1 MNKAFCFYFQNSAV
15 GKDTDEYKIHGGV
28 IKMSASNIGGLSNQA
43 NVPINTNKTVNN
55 KPEGGKKSVDDV
67 LATLRELMPGWTI
80 STSTADW
87 GEGFR
92 NIQIDREILQRM
104 ADDPREMEKYKTMI
118 MDLENSVEA
127 LEKWGQENPGQSI
140 VFELSLN
147 AKGDVTSMSIVK
159 TLMGVETR
167 SVFDLPEEKS
177 TWADLIRQRVE
188 AALQGQVEDEFGSK
202 SWLT

>member
-1 MNKAFCFYFQNSAV
+1 MTTA
-15 GKDTDEYKIHGGV
+15 
-28 IKMSASNIGGLSNQA
+28 NISGFSNQA
-43 NVPINTNKTVNN
+43 SAAINSNKAVGS
-55 KPEGGKKSVDDV
+55 KAEGGKRTVDDV
-67 LATLRELMPGWTI
+67 LATLREMMPGWTI

-104 ADDPREMEKYKTMI
+104 ADDPKEMEKYKALI
-118 MDLENSVEA
+118 LDLENSVEA

-140 VFELSLN
+140 IFELSLD

-167 SVFDLPEEKS
+167 SVFELPEEKAL
-177 TWADLIRQRVE
+177 WGDIIRQRLE
-188 AALQGQVEDEFGSK
+188 AIAQGQVEDEFGSK

>member
-1 MNKAFCFYFQNSAV
+1 
-15 GKDTDEYKIHGGV
+15 
-28 IKMSASNIGGLSNQA
+28 MSASNIGGLSNQA